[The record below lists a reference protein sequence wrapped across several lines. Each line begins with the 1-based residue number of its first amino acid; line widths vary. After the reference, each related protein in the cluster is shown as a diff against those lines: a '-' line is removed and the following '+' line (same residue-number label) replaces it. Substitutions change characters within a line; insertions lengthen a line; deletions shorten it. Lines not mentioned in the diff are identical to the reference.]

1 MTYKEFIRK
10 SDNAYRKRDIIL
22 LSELLD
28 LYDEYYK
35 SIKKELIDPII
46 VYNEIHDDLSYSK
59 EEIEI
64 IIQQAQKTSKIN
76 NRFCFF
82 YLRMTK
88 NKPLCGI
95 IDLEVL

>member
-35 SIKKELIDPII
+35 SIKKEPIEPII
-46 VYNEIHDDLSYSK
+46 VYNEIHDYLGYTE
-59 EEIEI
+59 EEIKT
-64 IIQQAQKTSKIN
+64 IIQQAQI
-76 NRFCFF
+76 
-82 YLRMTK
+82 LR
-88 NKPLCGI
+88 N
-95 IDLEVL
+95 EQNQ

>member
-10 SDNAYRKRDIIL
+10 SDNARRKRDIIL

-35 SIKKELIDPII
+35 SKKKELIEPII
-46 VYNEIHDDLSYSK
+46 VYNEIHDCLNYSE

-64 IIQQAQKTSKIN
+64 IIQQSQI
-76 NRFCFF
+76 
-82 YLRMTK
+82 LR
-88 NKPLCGI
+88 N
-95 IDLEVL
+95 EQNQ